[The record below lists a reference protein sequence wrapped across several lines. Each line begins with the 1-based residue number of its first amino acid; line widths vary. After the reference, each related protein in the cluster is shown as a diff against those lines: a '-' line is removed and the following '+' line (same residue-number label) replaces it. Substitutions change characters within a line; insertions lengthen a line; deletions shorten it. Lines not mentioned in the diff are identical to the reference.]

1 MAADVAAADVDSQE
15 VVELI
20 TTGRS
25 RRQPAL
31 AVREET

>member
-1 MAADVAAADVDSQE
+1 VDSQE

-25 RRQPAL
+25 TRREKAAAEPKAG
-31 AVREET
+31 VMR